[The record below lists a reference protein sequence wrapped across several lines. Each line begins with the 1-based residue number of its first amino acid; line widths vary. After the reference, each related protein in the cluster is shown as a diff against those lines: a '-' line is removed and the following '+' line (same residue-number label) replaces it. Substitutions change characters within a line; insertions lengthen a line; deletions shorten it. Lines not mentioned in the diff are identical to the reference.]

1 MSTDHIDGE
10 DENYNTE
17 GGEDPGSQTA
27 DSINSESEQALDAP
41 VGEEEADEG
50 GGPERTSNVH
60 AAEDQQEDQL
70 HGVGDDN
77 SDSLSVASRPCSRSS
92 SVTFH
97 EDVTERTFVRE
108 VMDQEALDVFNQ
120 DAARRVGRRTSAATL
135 LSQATAGRKRRPD
148 GGMDIQED
156 VHGADGETG
165 SRRVK
170 SKRL

>member
-1 MSTDHIDGE
+1 MSTVHIDGE

-17 GGEDPGSQTA
+17 GGKDPGSQTG

-70 HGVGDDN
+70 HGEEDSDDN
-77 SDSLSVASRPCSRSS
+77 SDSVASWPCSCSS

-97 EDVTERTFVRE
+97 EDVTERTFARE
-108 VMDQEALDVFNQ
+108 VMDQEALDEFNQ
-120 DAARRVGRRTSAATL
+120 DAARRVVRRTSAAIL
-135 LSQATAGRKRRPD
+135 LSQATAGRKRLQDR
-148 GGMDIQED
+148 
-156 VHGADGETG
+156 
-165 SRRVK
+165 
-170 SKRL
+170 

>member
-50 GGPERTSNVH
+50 GGPERTSNVN
-60 AAEDQQEDQL
+60 AAEDQQEDKL

-77 SDSLSVASRPCSRSS
+77 SDCVASRPCSLSS

-135 LSQATAGRKRRPD
+135 LSQATAGSKRQQD
-148 GGMDIQED
+148 GRMDVQED
-156 VHGADGETG
+156 VDGADGETG